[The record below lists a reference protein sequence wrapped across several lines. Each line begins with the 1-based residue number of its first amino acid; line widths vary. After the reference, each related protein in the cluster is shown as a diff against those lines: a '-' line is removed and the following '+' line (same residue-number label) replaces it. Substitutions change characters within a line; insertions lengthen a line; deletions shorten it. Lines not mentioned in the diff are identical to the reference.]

1 MSNIRLVLLG
11 VLCMKPMHGYEI
23 KHMIEDHMG
32 DWTDI
37 KFGSIYFSLSKLA
50 EEDNIEVVEESRQ
63 GNRPSRTIYR
73 ITDKGRQEYL
83 RLLRKL
89 FTSDNRTLYS
99 LDIGIF
105 FIKDLPKEEAAKYLD
120 EQISK
125 TAGTIEYLNKHFQ
138 QLRDNPNVPKQA
150 DLIVNHSLKHTQA
163 EYAWL
168 IEARKQLDELY

>member
-1 MSNIRLVLLG
+1 
-11 VLCMKPMHGYEI
+11 MKPMHGYEI
-23 KHMIEDHMG
+23 KHIIEDHMG

-50 EEDNIEVVEESRQ
+50 EENNIEVVEENRQ

-105 FIKDLPKEEAAKYLD
+105 FIKDLPKEEAARYLD

-125 TAGTIEYLNKHFQ
+125 TSETIEYIKKHLE

-150 DLIVNHSLKHTQA
+150 DLIVSHSLKHTEA
-163 EYAWL
+163 EYSWL
-168 IEARKQLDELY
+168 IETRKQLDELY